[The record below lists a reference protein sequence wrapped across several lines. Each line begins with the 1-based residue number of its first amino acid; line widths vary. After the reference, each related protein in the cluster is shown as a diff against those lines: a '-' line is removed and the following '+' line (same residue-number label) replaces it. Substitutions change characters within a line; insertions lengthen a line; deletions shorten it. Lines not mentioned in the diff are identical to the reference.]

1 MIDSRPV
8 SYEDEERLDEELEA
22 LNNPKKS
29 ILSKVWEFVST
40 GVARPD
46 LGSEQDGKL
55 FASRYRYSGE
65 TTSKSR
71 EFCKKMTQANKLY
84 RKEDIMLMSQKT
96 NINPGW
102 GPRGTDT
109 YDIFLYKGG
118 GACHHFW
125 TRETYKRFTDP
136 RRKGAKEITP
146 AEARKAG
153 EILPAPFDKSEGKG
167 YKKDSQLV
175 YTKPI
180 NMPNQGFLPK

>member
-1 MIDSRPV
+1 LIDSRAV
-8 SYEDEERLDEELEA
+8 SYEDEERLDSELEA

-29 ILSKVWEFVST
+29 LMSKIWEFATT
-40 GVARPD
+40 GVAKPY
-46 LGSEQDGKL
+46 LKSSQDGDL
-55 FASRYRYSGE
+55 FISRYRYSGV
-65 TTSKSR
+65 TTEKSR
-71 EFCKKMTQANKLY
+71 EFCQKMTKANKIY
-84 RKEDIMLMSQKT
+84 RKEDIEAMGQKAST
-96 NINPGW
+96 NPGW

-136 RRKGAKEITP
+136 RKKGAQEITP

-153 EILPAPFDKSEGKG
+153 EILPNPFTKDDGKD
-167 YKKDSQLV
+167 YKKNSKLV

-180 NMPNQGFLPK
+180 DMPNQGFLPK